1 MAAEPESVRD
11 RTDDDR
17 TDDDQDDKVLAL
29 RGRGQSFVRIARDL
43 GLRRGADATAAF
55 NRALRRR
62 SSDEQQQLRQDET
75 SRLDT
80 LARRVEQNDG
90 LTPEDRARR
99 LRVIEGLRRSL
110 LASDD
115 AASH

>member
-1 MAAEPESVRD
+1 MSSDVESVND
-11 RTDDDR
+11 TKVA
-17 TDDDQDDKVLAL
+17 QDDEVLAL
-29 RGRGQSFVRIARDL
+29 RGKGQSFVRIARDL

-62 SSDEQQQLRQDET
+62 SSDEQRQLRQDES

-80 LARRVEQNDG
+80 LAKRVEQNTE
-90 LTPEDRARR
+90 LSAEDKVRR
-99 LRVIEGLRRSL
+99 LGVIDGLRRSL

-115 AASH
+115 ATGS